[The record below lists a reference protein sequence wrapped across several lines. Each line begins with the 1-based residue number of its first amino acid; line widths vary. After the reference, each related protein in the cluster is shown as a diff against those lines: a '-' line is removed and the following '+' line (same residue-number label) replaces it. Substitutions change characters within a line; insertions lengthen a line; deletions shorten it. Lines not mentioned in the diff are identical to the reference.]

1 MEQKRKF
8 EKKYCDQAKYFTQSF
23 NTDLQQQAIL
33 SVKNIINSIHN
44 KALEKWLEKQAAS
57 TIDSLL
63 QEMKARLKKIVFDQ
77 KKRKEPITKEQF
89 ETEIIKISKVTKKN
103 IKTKFFRAVNEM
115 KEEAVG
121 EFGELVNRFNK
132 AEDYN
137 ASEQQEEEKKGGEGG
152 STARNFNILKKNPPC
167 FANNDIVLS
176 DIEKDDFADFHL
188 WAIPNLEKLDACV
201 RYFVEH
207 HDDQF
212 AVDNEGLIEEE
223 NDVKDKI
230 EALKSN

>member
-1 MEQKRKF
+1 MENFAYGKKGDFMEQKRKF

-137 ASEQQEEEKKGGEGG
+137 ASE
-152 STARNFNILKKNPPC
+152 
-167 FANNDIVLS
+167 
-176 DIEKDDFADFHL
+176 
-188 WAIPNLEKLDACV
+188 
-201 RYFVEH
+201 
-207 HDDQF
+207 
-212 AVDNEGLIEEE
+212 
-223 NDVKDKI
+223 
-230 EALKSN
+230 